1 MPMSTY
7 CEKKI
12 NSKTKEKM
20 LQKQKEKYETVFR
33 VDGIHVKSPSA
44 PHLHSSAALPHE
56 CSMFVSYKKRE
67 KKVKN
72 QIKKKKLSEWRE
84 RG

>member
-1 MPMSTY
+1 
-7 CEKKI
+7 
-12 NSKTKEKM
+12 M

-56 CSMFVSYKKRE
+56 CSMFVSYKKER
-67 KKVKN
+67 
-72 QIKKKKLSEWRE
+72 KKLKIK
-84 RG
+84 

>member
-12 NSKTKEKM
+12 NSKTKEKCCK
-20 LQKQKEKYETVFR
+20 KQKEKYETVFR